1 MVETSE
7 TLAVISANPWTG
19 IILSHDGQIEEV
31 VPLPPDPTADAFL
44 DFART
49 RAKGRRF
56 RLVRQA
62 SLSEAELNA
71 MIADLLRPTEPGRSW
86 KSEPSVFT
94 QKRFWTPLAGVR
106 AIADGIA
113 EFIARRVR

>member
-1 MVETSE
+1 M
-7 TLAVISANPWTG
+7 
-19 IILSHDGQIEEV
+19 
-31 VPLPPDPTADAFL
+31 VPLPADPTADAFL

-71 MIADLLRPTEPGRSW
+71 MIADLLRPTGPGRSW
-86 KSEPSVFT
+86 KAEPSVFT
-94 QKRFWTPLAGVR
+94 QKRFWTPLAAAR